1 MCCVVSCQG
10 APAHTR
16 PASATTQTRRA
27 HVSDSNDNSIPI
39 LQEVLVPGHAAQ
51 RREPQSGGGGAGAG
65 GVPGAVPGGGESA
78 GAAPAGTASAGAAPA
93 GTAAAPVPT
102 PVATQTDTKSAAQAG
117 TKPATQPAEAAIQPT
132 APSAPQSAA
141 QPAARSD
148 TPLREPE
155 DLREPGLTA
164 EPELAPQPV
173 LSPEQTLTPEPVLAP
188 EPGAATP
195 AHSAQHAQ
203 PTTYPDDAHRAAE
216 AEHAHDEVLAA
227 SAGVFD
233 RTEPP
238 TPLEAGATV
247 PPDFAHEAGEQASSA
262 VDAEVIAGR
271 LQERFAD
278 FLAGDGR
285 GIVEARCRSAV
296 QEHTTRLVDQI
307 TREVV
312 STLAN
317 EMTGW
322 VREAVEAEIA
332 RRTPKA

>member
-1 MCCVVSCQG
+1 M
-10 APAHTR
+10 
-16 PASATTQTRRA
+16 
-27 HVSDSNDNSIPI
+27 SDSNDNSIPI
-39 LQEVLVPGHAAQ
+39 LQEVLVPGHAPQ
-51 RREPQSGGGGAGAG
+51 RREPQSGGGGAGA
-65 GVPGAVPGGGESA
+65 AGGESA
-78 GAAPAGTASAGAAPA
+78 GAAAA
-93 GTAAAPVPT
+93 GTAAASSAAAARAAAPVT
-102 PVATQTDTKSAAQAG
+102 TRTDTQGTAQAD
-117 TKPATQPAEAAIQPT
+117 TKPAAQPAEAAIQPT

-141 QPAARSD
+141 QPAAHPD
-148 TPLREPE
+148 TSLREPE
-155 DLREPGLTA
+155 DLREPGLTP

-173 LSPEQTLTPEPVLAP
+173 LSPEQTLTAEPVLAP
-188 EPGAATP
+188 EPAAAAP

-233 RTEPP
+233 STEPP

-271 LQERFAD
+271 IQERFAD

-332 RRTPKA
+332 RRTPNA

>member
-1 MCCVVSCQG
+1 
-10 APAHTR
+10 
-16 PASATTQTRRA
+16 
-27 HVSDSNDNSIPI
+27 VSDSNDNSIPI

-51 RREPQSGGGGAGAG
+51 RREPQSGGGGAGAA

-78 GAAPAGTASAGAAPA
+78 GAAAA
-93 GTAAAPVPT
+93 GTAAAP
-102 PVATQTDTKSAAQAG
+102 ATTRTDTQGTAQAG
-117 TKPATQPAEAAIQPT
+117 TPTAAQPAEAAIQPT

-155 DLREPGLTA
+155 DLREPSLTP

-247 PPDFAHEAGEQASSA
+247 PPDFAHEVGEQTSSA

>member
-1 MCCVVSCQG
+1 M
-10 APAHTR
+10 
-16 PASATTQTRRA
+16 
-27 HVSDSNDNSIPI
+27 
-39 LQEVLVPGHAAQ
+39 
-51 RREPQSGGGGAGAG
+51 
-65 GVPGAVPGGGESA
+65 
-78 GAAPAGTASAGAAPA
+78 
-93 GTAAAPVPT
+93 
-102 PVATQTDTKSAAQAG
+102 PVATRTDTQSAAQAG
-117 TKPATQPAEAAIQPT
+117 TPTAAQPATKPATQPAEAAIQPT
-132 APSAPQSAA
+132 AQSAPQSAA

-247 PPDFAHEAGEQASSA
+247 PPDFAHEVGEQASSA

-285 GIVEARCRSAV
+285 GIVEARCRSAA

>member
-1 MCCVVSCQG
+1 
-10 APAHTR
+10 
-16 PASATTQTRRA
+16 
-27 HVSDSNDNSIPI
+27 VSDSNDNSIPI

-51 RREPQSGGGGAGAG
+51 RREPQSGGGGAGAA

-78 GAAPAGTASAGAAPA
+78 GAAAA
-93 GTAAAPVPT
+93 GTAAAP
-102 PVATQTDTKSAAQAG
+102 ATTRTDTQGTAQAG
-117 TKPATQPAEAAIQPT
+117 TPTAAQPAEAAIQPT

-155 DLREPGLTA
+155 DLREPSLTP

-195 AHSAQHAQ
+195 AHSAQ

-247 PPDFAHEAGEQASSA
+247 PPDFAHEVGEQASSA

>member
-1 MCCVVSCQG
+1 M
-10 APAHTR
+10 
-16 PASATTQTRRA
+16 
-27 HVSDSNDNSIPI
+27 SDSNDNSIPI
-39 LQEVLVPGHAAQ
+39 LQEVLVPGHVAQ
-51 RREPQSGGGGAGAG
+51 RREPQSGGGGAGAAG
-65 GVPGAVPGGGESA
+65 VPGGGESA
-78 GAAPAGTASAGAAPA
+78 GAAAAGAAPA
-93 GTAAAPVPT
+93 GTAAAPAPV
-102 PVATQTDTKSAAQAG
+102 PVATRTDTQSAAQAG
-117 TKPATQPAEAAIQPT
+117 TPTAAQPATQPAEAAIQPT
-132 APSAPQSAA
+132 APSAPQSAP
-141 QPAARSD
+141 QPAAHPD
-148 TPLREPE
+148 TSLREPE

-188 EPGAATP
+188 EPAAAAP

-247 PPDFAHEAGEQASSA
+247 PPDFAHEVGEQASSA

>member
-1 MCCVVSCQG
+1 
-10 APAHTR
+10 
-16 PASATTQTRRA
+16 
-27 HVSDSNDNSIPI
+27 VSDSNDNSIPI

-51 RREPQSGGGGAGAG
+51 RREPQSGGGGAGAAG
-65 GVPGAVPGGGESA
+65 VPGGGESA
-78 GAAPAGTASAGAAPA
+78 GAAAAGAAPAAAPA
-93 GTAAAPVPT
+93 GTAAAPAPV
-102 PVATQTDTKSAAQAG
+102 PVATRTDTQSAAQAG
-117 TKPATQPAEAAIQPT
+117 TPTATKPATQPAEAAIQPT
-132 APSAPQSAA
+132 AQSAPQSAA

-173 LSPEQTLTPEPVLAP
+173 LSPEHTLTPEPVLAP
-188 EPGAATP
+188 EPAAAAP
-195 AHSAQHAQ
+195 AHSAQHTQ
-203 PTTYPDDAHRAAE
+203 STTYPDDAHRAAE

-238 TPLEAGATV
+238 TPLEAGTTV

>member
-1 MCCVVSCQG
+1 
-10 APAHTR
+10 
-16 PASATTQTRRA
+16 
-27 HVSDSNDNSIPI
+27 
-39 LQEVLVPGHAAQ
+39 
-51 RREPQSGGGGAGAG
+51 
-65 GVPGAVPGGGESA
+65 
-78 GAAPAGTASAGAAPA
+78 
-93 GTAAAPVPT
+93 
-102 PVATQTDTKSAAQAG
+102 
-117 TKPATQPAEAAIQPT
+117 
-132 APSAPQSAA
+132 
-141 QPAARSD
+141 
-148 TPLREPE
+148 
-155 DLREPGLTA
+155 
-164 EPELAPQPV
+164 
-173 LSPEQTLTPEPVLAP
+173 LTPEPVLAP

-195 AHSAQHAQ
+195 AHAAQYAQ
-203 PTTYPDDAHRAAE
+203 STTYPDDAHRAAE

-247 PPDFAHEAGEQASSA
+247 PPDFAQQVGEQASSA
-262 VDAEVIAGR
+262 VDAELIAER

-296 QEHTTRLVDQI
+296 QEHTTRLVDQV

-322 VREAVEAEIA
+322 VREAVEAEIT

>member
-51 RREPQSGGGGAGAG
+51 RREPQSGGGGAGAAG
-65 GVPGAVPGGGESA
+65 VPGGGESA
-78 GAAPAGTASAGAAPA
+78 GAAAAGAAPA
-93 GTAAAPVPT
+93 GTAAAPAPV
-102 PVATQTDTKSAAQAG
+102 PVATRTDTQSAAQAG
-117 TKPATQPAEAAIQPT
+117 TPTAAQPATKPATQPAEAAIQPT
-132 APSAPQSAA
+132 AQSAPQSAA

-188 EPGAATP
+188 EPGAGTP
-195 AHSAQHAQ
+195 TRSAQHAQ

-247 PPDFAHEAGEQASSA
+247 PPDFAHEVGEQASSA

>member
-1 MCCVVSCQG
+1 
-10 APAHTR
+10 
-16 PASATTQTRRA
+16 
-27 HVSDSNDNSIPI
+27 VSDSNDNSIPI

-51 RREPQSGGGGAGAG
+51 RREPQSGGGGAGAA

-78 GAAPAGTASAGAAPA
+78 GAAAAGTAAA
-93 GTAAAPVPT
+93 GTAAAP
-102 PVATQTDTKSAAQAG
+102 ATTRTDTQGTAQAG
-117 TKPATQPAEAAIQPT
+117 TPTAAQPAEAAIQPT

-155 DLREPGLTA
+155 DLREPSLTP

-247 PPDFAHEAGEQASSA
+247 PPDFAHEVGEQASSA

>member
-1 MCCVVSCQG
+1 M
-10 APAHTR
+10 
-16 PASATTQTRRA
+16 
-27 HVSDSNDNSIPI
+27 SDSNDNSIPI

-51 RREPQSGGGGAGAG
+51 RREPQSGGGGAGAA

-78 GAAPAGTASAGAAPA
+78 GAAAAGAAPA
-93 GTAAAPVPT
+93 GTAAAPAPV
-102 PVATQTDTKSAAQAG
+102 PVATRTDTQSAAQAG
-117 TKPATQPAEAAIQPT
+117 TPTAAQPATQPAEAAIQPT
-132 APSAPQSAA
+132 AQSAPQSAA
-141 QPAARSD
+141 QPAAHPD
-148 TPLREPE
+148 TSLREPE
-155 DLREPGLTA
+155 DLREPGLTP

-188 EPGAATP
+188 EPAAAAP

-247 PPDFAHEAGEQASSA
+247 PPDFAHEVGEQASSA

>member
-1 MCCVVSCQG
+1 M
-10 APAHTR
+10 
-16 PASATTQTRRA
+16 
-27 HVSDSNDNSIPI
+27 
-39 LQEVLVPGHAAQ
+39 
-51 RREPQSGGGGAGAG
+51 
-65 GVPGAVPGGGESA
+65 
-78 GAAPAGTASAGAAPA
+78 
-93 GTAAAPVPT
+93 
-102 PVATQTDTKSAAQAG
+102 
-117 TKPATQPAEAAIQPT
+117 
-132 APSAPQSAA
+132 
-141 QPAARSD
+141 
-148 TPLREPE
+148 
-155 DLREPGLTA
+155 
-164 EPELAPQPV
+164 
-173 LSPEQTLTPEPVLAP
+173 TPEPVLAP

-247 PPDFAHEAGEQASSA
+247 PPDFAHEVGEQASSA

-285 GIVEARCRSAV
+285 GIVEARCRSAA

>member
-1 MCCVVSCQG
+1 M
-10 APAHTR
+10 
-16 PASATTQTRRA
+16 
-27 HVSDSNDNSIPI
+27 SDSNDNSIPI

-51 RREPQSGGGGAGAG
+51 RREPQSGGGGASA
-65 GVPGAVPGGGESA
+65 AGGESA
-78 GAAPAGTASAGAAPA
+78 GAAAAAPA
-93 GTAAAPVPT
+93 PA
-102 PVATQTDTKSAAQAG
+102 PVATRTDTQSAAQAG
-117 TKPATQPAEAAIQPT
+117 TPTAAQPAIQPT
-132 APSAPQSAA
+132 AQSAA
-141 QPAARSD
+141 HPAAHPAAYTD

-155 DLREPGLTA
+155 DLREPGLTP

-188 EPGAATP
+188 EPGAAAP
-195 AHSAQHAQ
+195 AHTAQHAQ
-203 PTTYPDDAHRAAE
+203 STTYPDDAHRAAE

-238 TPLEAGATV
+238 PPLEAGATV

>member
-1 MCCVVSCQG
+1 
-10 APAHTR
+10 
-16 PASATTQTRRA
+16 
-27 HVSDSNDNSIPI
+27 VSDSNDNSIPI

-51 RREPQSGGGGAGAG
+51 RREPQSGGGGAGAAG
-65 GVPGAVPGGGESA
+65 VPGGGESA
-78 GAAPAGTASAGAAPA
+78 GAAAAGAAPA
-93 GTAAAPVPT
+93 GTAAAPAPV
-102 PVATQTDTKSAAQAG
+102 PVATRTDTQSAAQAG
-117 TKPATQPAEAAIQPT
+117 TPTATKPATQPAEAAIQPT
-132 APSAPQSAA
+132 AQSAPQSAA

-173 LSPEQTLTPEPVLAP
+173 LSPEHTLTPEPVLAP
-188 EPGAATP
+188 EPAAAAP
-195 AHSAQHAQ
+195 AHSAQHTQ
-203 PTTYPDDAHRAAE
+203 STTYPDDAHRAAE

-238 TPLEAGATV
+238 TPLEAGTTV